1 MAKYLTLPDGSSFQ
15 MKEGQSPAEAMRVA
29 QQLYPEA
36 FGSAQPKQDTSGLK
50 AAASAGL
57 ERLKGQTALT
67 AAKLGFKDIAE
78 AEAYQ
83 KQQEAKAAERF
94 TPTEKGWTEDFG
106 LKFRETLGGSLPY
119 MAAPVAAGA
128 AALAAPVSAP
138 VAAGLGLLGA
148 GAVSTGQFT
157 GSNLARQMDEGKSL
171 QDASLGKAVGAAV
184 PQALLDTAAMALLPG
199 VGKLFGSVGSKLTNE
214 QAKAI
219 ASQTLGKTVADY
231 AAKTGTAMGRE
242 GVTEA
247 TQQLLERLQAGLQ
260 IADPEARKEYID
272 SFIGGAVLGGAVA
285 PVGRYVERS
294 GAQTQAQEAQQAR
307 VREQRKIADEEAKV
321 LAAEEEARKQT
332 PEYALDVEQRYQAAE
347 QQKAE
352 LKAQIKK
359 GSKEAPLSEAD
370 KAFNTDINAQLKEL
384 QPTVKELGQEFN
396 RTAKVRE
403 QAKEQQRVDALS
415 PEEFMLE
422 QTMGGEGIQAAD
434 RAKKEK
440 GALFE
445 REAAPA
451 APVDTSVADYAA
463 GQLEAARNMGAIGLD
478 DYVGFL
484 MQDPTM
490 ADQMVKTR
498 TKMPDLTRQ
507 ENEAVLSALKLQLK
521 AQEKAAVAETKTEL
535 QQRQAD
541 LQAQETTTDA
551 DPLAML
557 RESEAEVEQQRAEG
571 ETNFDY
577 LNDMFGQAFENQQPG
592 VSAPESLKV
601 TPNAPTIRRTVEK
614 LIADRDQA
622 EQDRAAANQAG
633 ERAAARAAAERAE
646 EAKTALNRV
655 SKQVGDASPY
665 AASFVETRNA
675 QEKALFELED
685 VLDKIKRGVVLGGPA
700 TEEATTT
707 RAALQAQAD
716 DLKKQYIRGVLQEAA
731 IHRRAQGTPA
741 ISTDEA
747 VKAASEIDTAL
758 EELIVRMQAA
768 PRRESLQE
776 VITKP
781 AQVRGTE
788 VVSPAET
795 EMRDLRPL
803 EERRFG
809 APAEAVKVIFDQLAG
824 VRDALSN
831 VRGKARKI
839 EAEPLTQ
846 QYAATEAKK
855 VAEARGET
863 ATTLSGELR
872 RRTEFVRNKM
882 AKMGGMRPAARDVL
896 NSAADVMDAGKA
908 TRELLDTVEPLV
920 DAIVAKREVKQ
931 VDVRAVKDAL
941 SAISKQAQEGEVA
954 GRIEGQ
960 AELFTERQDRARDD
974 ATIGVIRK
982 NFANFEKSPPVMKAR
997 AAIEQA
1003 KKAAA
1008 DAKVAQEKQAKKKVE
1023 KLVALTDAVE
1033 DQRRDLQQAITA
1045 AIETERGAFASAAKL
1060 LDAPVVAAQKALDS
1074 AKKTL
1079 DALQAKVDAAPEF
1092 ADKLKYVTQVV
1103 DQRKALDA
1111 AQANLDKSIAE
1122 SQATYDGATLVA
1134 AAHRDSLVRFER
1146 KALEKLEKRLDKLR
1160 SEVAAGGGDLT
1171 AIQKEAAAQ
1180 RQRAAKAENDAR
1192 VANEKADRDRRQLEQ
1207 RLLSGLGLEGTK
1219 RVAGEVAA
1227 IKSDTDAAV
1236 DAERAEAQANRKRA
1250 EEALDKKQD
1259 VPQIARA
1266 TSPVTRDVTKPG
1278 RLEESRKPKQTDVAL
1293 TAAEME
1299 KANAVA
1305 AEQKPAVEK
1314 SERQKTEEAQL
1325 QKQEL
1330 LEAKERLETGLR
1342 AQLADLKIR
1351 IQALEQGVKKPD
1363 PDLMTRLYNQRD
1375 SIERQIVAARKD
1387 VEAAGKE
1394 NKKAEK
1400 ELAKAKKERAQK
1412 LLAEELDSDM
1422 EPMAKT
1428 PQLKQPPLF
1437 FKGVPTYSVS
1447 GDERWALNSLQKAL
1461 QKETA
1466 AVSSFETRLTR
1477 AFARA
1482 EASLRGDI
1490 ELFSNDVNPKYR
1502 AIAERAEV
1510 ALNALRGM
1518 DVKDLSLTAAPAPK
1532 TAPTGRAPARKP
1544 TAPTVAYTREDY
1556 TSDAVAKSLG
1566 TSFVEDAPFHG
1577 MTFAE
1582 AARYG
1587 AKRTSSPQVRALFE
1601 KLAEVFDA
1609 APAQEGAGRVYAIDR
1624 LLRGNA
1630 AGIYNSGIDVIY
1642 TRAPSAR
1649 NNNANKILLHELTH
1663 AATVRALQLNSDLRS
1678 SMEDLRTRT
1687 RAWLDTPEGR
1697 TYFRNHSMGL
1707 GRTRDSIY
1715 GLTNYKEFV
1724 AELFANRDFQKML
1737 AEIPSD
1743 KPRKSIF
1750 TRFVELMSKFFDM
1763 PAKASQSL
1771 FAEAV
1776 ALTEDVLNVTKNEV
1790 YGGTAPAGGFASDI
1804 SPYKEPKYASDAL
1817 ADAGNV
1823 AGKVI
1828 AGQRGWTETIKEEGL
1843 GMGLATRLVDR
1854 FAPLEKASK
1863 LMDSLKGTQMM
1874 YYARMFDQKM
1884 HFLSQAVSNGAIG
1897 LEKKT
1902 RADGRSEWLVESK
1915 EGASIKGVV
1924 DILKGAKDLVGSA
1937 DGASQLFSLY
1947 TVAKRAERVGLKK
1960 LNFGD
1965 AVTQVDLNR
1974 AMKAIDDTPG
1984 LAKIFADAR
1993 DEYNAFNKGMVQF
2006 AVDTGAL
2013 RKEVAAK
2020 MLQSDDYVP
2029 FYRERDGGVEMV
2041 LGNETIAKIGNLKNQ
2056 PYLKE
2061 LVGGDERIIDFMTS
2075 SVQNANMLTD
2085 MALRNLSTKSAAF
2098 ELRDI
2103 GMAKIGKG
2111 TASGTDVVNF
2121 KDGGEDYHAVID
2133 TTGAGFPAE
2142 LLVKGM
2148 EGIPYQTTWLTKG
2161 LGIPAKI
2168 LRKAVTLNPAY
2179 AARQLFRDSLAAPL
2193 LSGANFTPI
2202 IGALK
2207 EINGTANKTL
2217 ERRGITGGQV
2227 FTGTQE
2233 DMADTLR
2240 RLTAGESGWLQGL
2253 SKLEALS
2260 MEADA
2265 LTRRAQYNS
2274 YIQQGL
2280 SEMEATYT
2288 ALESMNFSKRGA
2300 SPAMHFLSTVIPFF
2314 NAQIQGLNVLFKAFT
2329 GDMPFNE
2336 KLKVREKLLQ
2346 RGAVLAGATMIYA
2359 ALMQDDESYKNAT
2372 PEQKYGNWFIHV
2384 PGLDEAVKL
2393 PIPFEIGYIFKAL
2406 PEALVNMMA
2415 KEEGGEE
2422 ALKAFKQIALQTI
2435 PGGSSY
2441 GLPQAIKPLIEVGLG
2456 KSFYTGRDLESAYEQ
2471 SMVPGK
2477 RTRENTTDF
2486 ARTVGDMF
2494 NVSPIKID
2502 ALIQGYTSS
2511 TGLAF
2516 VNALSFAIPTPPS
2529 PDKAALRASEIP
2541 LVGSL
2546 FQPKD
2551 AGGII
2556 NAAYERMNEAK
2567 QVKSTFDG
2575 LMEKGRT
2582 EEARA
2587 FLQENLE
2594 KFANAGLATNFTS
2607 TMQKLSQAERAVRA
2621 SDASP
2626 ETKRAQLD
2634 QIKQAKI
2641 KIAEAVREAGRT
2653 TPQ

>member
-94 TPTEKGWTEDFG
+94 TPTEQGWTEAPF

-260 IADPEARKEYID
+260 ITDPEARKEYID

-321 LAAEEEARKQT
+321 LAAEEETRKQT

-347 QQKAE
+347 QQKAA

-396 RTAKVRE
+396 RTATVRE

-422 QTMGGEGIQAAD
+422 QTMGGEGIQAAG
-434 RAKKEK
+434 RAQKEK

-646 EAKTALNRV
+646 EAKTALNRALKGV
-655 SKQVGDASPY
+655 PTGDATKGAELGRAMGVSQAADTTPSRAY
-665 AASFVETRNA
+665 ASAFVETRNA

-795 EMRDLRPL
+795 EMRDVRPL

-831 VRGKARKI
+831 ARGKARKI

-1008 DAKVAQEKQAKKKVE
+1008 EAEAAAKVAKEKLGKKQAG
-1023 KLVALTDAVE
+1023 KLVELTDAVE
-1033 DQRRDLQQAITA
+1033 EQRRDLQQAITA
-1045 AIETERGAFASAAKL
+1045 AIETERGAFAAAAKL
-1060 LDAPVVAAQKALDS
+1060 LDPPVVAAQKALDS
-1074 AKKTL
+1074 AKKDL

-1092 ADKLKYVTQVV
+1092 ADKLKYVTQVA

-1160 SEVAAGGGDLT
+1160 SEVAAGGGDVT

-1236 DAERAEAQANRKRA
+1236 DAERAEARANRKRA

-1400 ELAKAKKERAQK
+1400 ELAKLRSVYRVSTTAGKGT
-1412 LLAEELDSDM
+1412 
-1422 EPMAKT
+1422 T
-1428 PQLKQPPLF
+1428 PQRLAAIIK
-1437 FKGVPTYSVS
+1437 KMTSDWKNVPNIVMAETF
-1447 GDERWALNSLQKAL
+1447 DALPADLQA
-1461 QKETA
+1461 Q
-1466 AVSSFETRLTR
+1466 
-1477 AFARA
+1477 
-1482 EASLRGDI
+1482 
-1490 ELFSNDVNPKYR
+1490 
-1502 AIAERAEV
+1502 AIADDVADFVPGMYNPNDNTVYLVAENLHSDADIYATVAHEITGHFGLRAMLGGEYTATMDSIYNGNADVREKANAKRERIPSLSRQTATEEVLADMAEN
-1510 ALNALRGM
+1510 APAEPKGALRQLYDTIKKWFRETLGFDAM
-1518 DVKDLSLTAAPAPK
+1518 PDKAVKQIVENARKYVIEGTGGKPGEAPK
-1532 TAPTGRAPARKP
+1532 T
-1544 TAPTVAYTREDY
+1544 
-1556 TSDAVAKSLG
+1556 KSL
-1566 TSFVEDAPFHG
+1566 
-1577 MTFAE
+1577 
-1582 AARYG
+1582 Y
-1587 AKRTSSPQVRALFE
+1587 
-1601 KLAEVFDA
+1601 
-1609 APAQEGAGRVYAIDR
+1609 
-1624 LLRGNA
+1624 NA
-1630 AGIYNSGIDVIY
+1630 
-1642 TRAPSAR
+1642 
-1649 NNNANKILLHELTH
+1649 
-1663 AATVRALQLNSDLRS
+1663 
-1678 SMEDLRTRT
+1678 
-1687 RAWLDTPEGR
+1687 
-1697 TYFRNHSMGL
+1697 
-1707 GRTRDSIY
+1707 
-1715 GLTNYKEFV
+1715 
-1724 AELFANRDFQKML
+1724 
-1737 AEIPSD
+1737 
-1743 KPRKSIF
+1743 
-1750 TRFVELMSKFFDM
+1750 
-1763 PAKASQSL
+1763 
-1771 FAEAV
+1771 
-1776 ALTEDVLNVTKNEV
+1776 
-1790 YGGTAPAGGFASDI
+1790 
-1804 SPYKEPKYASDAL
+1804 KEPKFASDAL
-1817 ADAGNV
+1817 ADAGSV
-1823 AGKVI
+1823 SRKVI

-1965 AVTQVDLNR
+1965 AVTQADLNR

-1984 LAKIFADAR
+1984 LTKIFEDAR
-1993 DEYNAFNKGMVQF
+1993 QEYNAFNKGMVQF

-2161 LGIPAKI
+2161 LGFPAKI

-2233 DMADTLR
+2233 DMTDTLR

-2359 ALMQDDESYKNAT
+2359 ALMQDDETYKNAT

-2516 VNALSFAIPTPPS
+2516 VQALSFAIPTPPS
-2529 PDKAALRASEIP
+2529 PDKAAMRASEIP

-2575 LMEKGRT
+2575 LLEKGRT
-2582 EEARA
+2582 EEART

-2641 KIAEAVREAGRT
+2641 KIAEAVRAAGRT